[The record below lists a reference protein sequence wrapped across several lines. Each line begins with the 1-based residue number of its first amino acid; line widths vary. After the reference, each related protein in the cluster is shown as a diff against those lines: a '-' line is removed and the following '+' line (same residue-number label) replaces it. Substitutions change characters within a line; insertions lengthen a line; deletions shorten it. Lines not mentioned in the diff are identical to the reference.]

1 MPGKFDL
8 TKEDALVST
17 NFFLEIKGEIVSNLT
32 SVDGLS
38 MEIEKADINQRVV
51 DGKFVQ
57 HVAMSKPKMTGELT
71 VKRLAPL
78 DSSSDEMYKW
88 FNALREHGMSANN
101 RTGER
106 KDGSVVI
113 YDTTMTEIAR
123 WNFYKAWPSKMAMD
137 SFEVTKNDPVAET
150 ITLQYEQLER
160 IK

>member
-1 MPGKFDL
+1 MPTFDL

-17 NFFLEIKGEIVSNLT
+17 NFFLEIDGSIISNLT

-38 MEIEKADINQRVV
+38 TEIEKSDINQRVTS
-51 DGKFVQ
+51 GKFVQ

-78 DSSSDEMYKW
+78 DSSSDAMWTW
-88 FNALREHGMSANN
+88 FNKLREKGMSANN
-101 RTGER
+101 RAGER

-123 WNFYKAWPSKMAMD
+123 WNFYKAWPSKIAMD

-150 ITLQYEQLER
+150 VTLQYEKLER
-160 IK
+160 KK

>member
-1 MPGKFDL
+1 MPTFDL

-17 NFFLEIKGEIVSNLT
+17 VFFLELDGSVISNLT

-38 MEIEKADINQRVV
+38 LEIEKSDINQRVQS
-51 DGKFVQ
+51 GNLVQ

-78 DSSSDEMYKW
+78 DSSSDAMWTW
-88 FNALREHGMSANN
+88 FNTIRDSGMSANN
-101 RTGER
+101 RNGER

-123 WNFYKAWPSKMAMD
+123 WNFYHAWPSKMAMD
-137 SFEVTKNDPVAET
+137 SFEVTKNDPVSET
-150 ITLQYEQLER
+150 ITIQYEKLER
-160 IK
+160 KK